1 MKATPSHLMKAI
13 VACLLSAFVAQGSTL
28 LSAGSEYRL
37 DARQAKDQAKDQPKQ
52 NAPSKGEQEAA
63 AKVQSA
69 LDVPAKVAAAGEF
82 VKKYPKSLQ
91 RTQIVTYVAREVEKL
106 QDGPQRIAQ
115 LENLLTVFKEPGEA
129 DIINRV
135 LIEAYLKATRF
146 DEAFSLADKV
156 LAKHPDDIATLWV
169 MTRVGVD
176 QAHQNNSKFAPQ
188 SAKYGEQ
195 AIQVIES
202 GKKPDNLDEALWT
215 QYQTKWLPQLYQ
227 WAGMLSMISG
237 SPDVAKKRL
246 EKALSLEPL
255 NPVHYYLLGSIAND
269 EYEKLAVEYQKLGA
283 GPLRDAKREMAEK
296 KMDEVV
302 DVWSHTLALAE
313 GDAQY
318 QQLYD
323 AVLKDVQTYYKYRHG
338 STDGMQQLIDK
349 YKKPATVK

>member
-1 MKATPSHLMKAI
+1 MIKAI
-13 VACLLSAFVAQGSTL
+13 VVCVLTGSIAQGSTL
-28 LSAGSEYRL
+28 FSAAGDTTL
-37 DARQAKDQAKDQPKQ
+37 ALQTKDQSKDPTKQ
-52 NAPSKGEQEAA
+52 SAVFKGEQEAA

-69 LDVPAKVAAAGEF
+69 ADFPAKLAAAGEF
-82 VKKYPKSLQ
+82 VKKYPKSSQ
-91 RTQIVTYVAREVEKL
+91 RTQIVTYIAREAEKL
-106 QDGPQRIAQ
+106 QDGGQRITQ
-115 LENLLTVFKEPGEA
+115 LENLLTVFKELGEA
-129 DIINRV
+129 DIINQI
-135 LIEAYLKATRF
+135 LIDAYIKATRF
-146 DEAFSLADKV
+146 DEAFGLADKV

-202 GKKPDNLDEALWT
+202 GKKPDDINEALWT

-237 SPDVAKKRL
+237 STDVAKKRL
-246 EKALSLEPL
+246 EKALLLEPL
-255 NPVHYYLLGSIAND
+255 NPVHYYLLGSIANE
-269 EYEKLAVEYQKLGA
+269 EYEQIAGEYQKLGA

-296 KMDEVV
+296 KMDQIV
-302 DVWSHTLALAE
+302 DIWSHTLALTE

-318 QQLYD
+318 QQLHD

-349 YKKPATVK
+349 YKKP

>member
-1 MKATPSHLMKAI
+1 MMKAI
-13 VACLLSAFVAQGSTL
+13 AACLLSAAVAQGSTTPTA
-28 LSAGSEYRL
+28 LSEFPVHA
-37 DARQAKDQAKDQPKQ
+37 AQAKDQPKQ
-52 NAPSKGEQEAA
+52 TGPSKGEQEAF
-63 AKVQSA
+63 AKIKSA
-69 LDVPAKVAAAGEF
+69 VDVPAKVAAAGEF

-91 RTQIVTYVAREVEKL
+91 RAEVVTYVAREVEKL
-106 QDGPQRIAQ
+106 QDGAQRITQ
-115 LENLLTVFKEPGEA
+115 LENLLTVFKEAAET
-129 DIINRV
+129 DIINQI
-135 LIEAYLKATRF
+135 LIDVYVKATRF
-146 DEAFSLADKV
+146 DEAFGLADKI

-227 WAGMLSMISG
+227 WVGMLSMISG
-237 SPDVAKKRL
+237 NADVAKKRL

-269 EYEKLAVEYQKLGA
+269 DYEKLAGDYQKLGA
-283 GPLRDAKREMAEK
+283 GPLRDTKRELAEK

-302 DVWSHTLALAE
+302 DIWAHTLALTE

-349 YKKPATVK
+349 YKKPSTVK